1 MALELL
7 NRQSLASITDLTT
20 PTATAKYPIGLE
32 VSIMDNATGYMKK
45 YIYVKNLNA
54 TTSAKA
60 AMVVG
65 LSGTAGSELVVAE
78 PATSAVYQIAGV
90 ANVEVAANYYFFL
103 QVYGDTTVVSTTD
116 TTVGNT
122 GILANGVTTVTD
134 SAAATVTGETIGIIK
149 TTATGSVD
157 ISLFLTGER
166 IIIVTG
172 E

>member
-7 NRQSLASITDLTT
+7 NRQTLASITDLTT

-32 VSIMDNATGYMKK
+32 VSIMDNSTGYMKK